1 MTTSNEME
9 GLVGEHEPEVPLGA
23 MGGGGTRADAGAM
36 PPGDRVFEPEVVV
49 RRLSGN
55 RYLIHGR
62 YEVEVTVHPHRPAR
76 GLPLWV
82 ASAVLETPRG
92 PMQWAASATEHEVAR
107 RLATV
112 GGFDFGQF
120 LGQLFDVDQGH
131 HRHPSPS
138 ARGRPRRARHRVR
151 RNAAELAVARV
162 LHQVRRT
169 LDSPGSRG
177 VISALSAIPYVG
189 TAVQGIRAATTLA
202 DNVMQGNRRA
212 RQNLVRLHRAA
223 RRGDP
228 HARRAV
234 GMVNAVL
241 RGQRRIAMARA
252 YGSPASRRR
261 RPHSP
266 AEHAAWRRA
275 ETRWNEYRA
284 SQAREGDPAPE
295 PLIPPAPRARS

>member
-1 MTTSNEME
+1 MTTTSSEME

-23 MGGGGTRADAGAM
+23 MGGGARADAGAA
-36 PPGDRVFEPEVVV
+36 PFGGRVFEPEVVV

-76 GLPLWV
+76 GLPLWI
-82 ASAVLETPRG
+82 ASAVHETPRG
-92 PMQWAASATEHEVAR
+92 PLQWAASATEHEVAR

-131 HRHPSPS
+131 HGHP
-138 ARGRPRRARHRVR
+138 AHGRPTRHTVR
-151 RNAAELAVARV
+151 RNAANLAIARV

-189 TAVQGIRAATTLA
+189 TAVQGVRAATTLA
-202 DNVMQGNRRA
+202 DNVMQGNARA
-212 RQNLVRLHRAA
+212 RRNLVRLHRAA

-234 GMVNAVL
+234 GVVEAVL

-252 YGSPASRRR
+252 YGPPASRRR
-261 RPHSP
+261 RPRTP

-284 SQAREGDPAPE
+284 SQAREGEFAPE
-295 PLIPPAPRARS
+295 PLIPPAPRARP